1 MLLVPEGYSFA
12 SRLQPAMLLT
22 DQMIR
27 LLMCLGVGSGFLLAP
42 MLADA
47 NSLKPCGHIRIAN
60 TTFCFLDA
68 NGDGK
73 YQEGDEEFCLDGWV
87 TRGGIRCRVSG

>member
-1 MLLVPEGYSFA
+1 M
-12 SRLQPAMLLT
+12 Q
-22 DQMIR
+22 
-27 LLMCLGVGSGFLLAP
+27 FLLLDR
-42 MLADA
+42 MIKLMTCCWVWSGVLLASMPGDA

-60 TTFCFLDA
+60 TTFCFMDT

-87 TRGGIRCRVSG
+87 TRGGIRCRVNG

>member
-1 MLLVPEGYSFA
+1 MLL
-12 SRLQPAMLLT
+12 M

-27 LLMCLGVGSGFLLAP
+27 RVMCLGLGSGFLLVP

-60 TTFCFLDA
+60 TTFCFMDA